1 MAKTN
6 PFDYVNAINQSKD
19 NLMRGSDNDAL
30 MEKDY
35 SAFMV
40 NRSLSYFPDT
50 VGMANEMNINHHL
63 DNKLQFEFLL
73 NIVRPRKRFS
83 KWSKKQSGG
92 DLALVKEYFGY
103 NDSKAL
109 QALTIL
115 SDEDLRIIRTRLE
128 KGGKNA

>member
-6 PFDYVNAINQSKD
+6 PFDYVNAINQSKQ
-19 NLMRGSDNDAL
+19 NLMRGSDNDEL
-30 MEKDY
+30 MEKHYD
-35 SAFMV
+35 AFMA
-40 NRSLSYFPDT
+40 NRALSYFPDT
-50 VGMANEMNINHHL
+50 VGMANEMNIHNHL
-63 DNKLQFEFLL
+63 DRKMQFEFLL

-115 SDEDLRIIRTRLE
+115 SDDDLRIIRTRLE